1 MATFH
6 VIQSSFASG
15 VLDPR
20 LAARVDVE
28 HYYQGV
34 EIGENVLSAP
44 QGGMVRRQGQQFIG
58 TALGDGID
66 VPFSFSTTQNYLLV
80 FSALRIEFYKDD
92 VLVTNING
100 GGNAHLVT
108 TYTLAELAEAEFFQ
122 SADTLFIFHSAHAPA
137 TMIRGATDA
146 DWTLADISFSN
157 ISQFDFNDA
166 SSPTPTSEVQDI
178 TFTTFVTGE
187 PFRLELG
194 NSETPDIFYT
204 TVNADLA
211 SRIAK
216 EIQKLPET
224 GETGVTCAFTG
235 GTTFRLTLADEAA
248 DNYELVTGF
257 STDSKIGLITTAAI
271 ADGVPRREDAWSSG
285 RGYPRTGT
293 LFEGRLYM
301 GGTTQLPGA
310 LFASRTNV
318 LFDFEIGD
326 GLDDDAIFIIIST
339 KQVNA
344 IKHLEPGLH
353 LQAFTSGGEFYM
365 PDSPIT
371 PGASA
376 IPKQTSFGSNNT
388 APVGIDGSTLYIN
401 RHGKTVREFTFSG
414 AADVGGQAYKSPSVS
429 LLAAHLF
436 ENIIALAP
444 QPGRTDSDA
453 NYIYALNG
461 AGSDLDGK
469 IAVLNSLREQDLTAW
484 TQWISPG
491 GSGKIK
497 SVAVLDEDVY
507 FRVERVIDGATVYLI
522 EKALQ
527 THFMDAS
534 TTVALGSP
542 GLTFTGFQHLAN
554 TLVKVRAD
562 GAMVPDVTVSG
573 SGDIVLA
580 ANASS
585 IEAGFEFVPK
595 FKTMPVNVDIGD
607 GVVIGREKRVVWVDL
622 WVNETLGLTVN
633 GEQVPD
639 FVLGLDQFG
648 VPSAPRTGVF
658 RFKPDTKFD
667 KLGQIEISQAVPGPM
682 NVLAVTKNVE
692 VN

>member
-44 QGGMVRRQGQQFIG
+44 QGGMKRRPGQQFTG
-58 TALGDGID
+58 TALGDGVD

-100 GGNAHLVT
+100 SGNAHLVT

-122 SADTLFIFHSAHAPA
+122 SADTLFIFHENHAPA

-146 DWTLADISFSN
+146 DWTLADITFSN

-166 SSPTPTSEVQDI
+166 SSPPPTSEVQDV

-187 PFRLELG
+187 PFRLEIG

-211 SRIAK
+211 ARIAK

-224 GETGVTCAFTG
+224 GETGVTCVFQA
-235 GTTFRLTLADEAA
+235 GTTFRITLAGEAA
-248 DNYELVTGF
+248 DDYELVTGF
-257 STDSKIGLITTAAI
+257 STDSAAGLITSAAV
-271 ADGVPRREDAWSSG
+271 ADGVPRREDAWSSA
-285 RGYPRTGT
+285 RGYPWTGT

-310 LFASRTNV
+310 LFGSRTNV
-318 LFDFEIGD
+318 LFDFEIGE

-344 IKHLEPGLH
+344 IRHLEPGRH
-353 LQAFTSGGEFYM
+353 LQIFTTGGEFYM

-376 IPKQTSFGSNNT
+376 IPKQTRFGSNNT
-388 APVGIDGSTLYIN
+388 APVEIDGSTLYVN
-401 RHGKTVREFTFSG
+401 RHGKTIREYTFDFG
-414 AADVGGQAYKSPSVS
+414 EDAYKSPSVS

-436 ENIIALAP
+436 ENIVALDA

-461 AGSDLDGK
+461 SGSALDGK
-469 IAVLNSLREQDLTAW
+469 MAVLNSLREQDLTAW
-484 TQWISPG
+484 TQWVSPG
-491 GSGKIK
+491 GTGKIK

-507 FRVERVIDGATVYLI
+507 FRVERIIDGSTVYLI

-534 TTVALGSP
+534 KTVTLGTA
-542 GLTFTGFQHLAN
+542 GKTFTGFQHLAN

-562 GAMVPDVTVSG
+562 SAMVPDVTVSA

-580 ANASS
+580 ENATS

-595 FKTMPVNVDIGD
+595 FKLMPLNVDIGD

-667 KLGQIEISQAVPGPM
+667 KFGQIEISQAVPAPM
-682 NVLAVTKNVE
+682 NVLAITEKVE